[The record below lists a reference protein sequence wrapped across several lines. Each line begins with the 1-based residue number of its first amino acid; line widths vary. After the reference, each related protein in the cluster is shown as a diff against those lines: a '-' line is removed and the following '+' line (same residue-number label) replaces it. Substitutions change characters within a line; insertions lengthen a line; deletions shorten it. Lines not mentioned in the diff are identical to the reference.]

1 MTIQELKHRV
11 TSIRQYPA
19 CGETFWAK
27 RRLRIQ
33 LVIEL
38 GLMGKEITYYGGS
51 RPVTVK
57 VPKDGKEIGKFG
69 IENHVGE
76 LYRQG
81 HFDLECGCCG
91 ELEEVD
97 INDLTLE
104 GCESGVQI
112 YCGKCN
118 YTWQYED

>member
-11 TSIRQYPA
+11 QAIRQYPA

-38 GLMGKEITYYGGS
+38 GLMGKEVKYSGGARS
-51 RPVTVK
+51 VTVR
-57 VPKDGKEIGKFG
+57 VPSDGKEIGKFS
-69 IENHVGE
+69 IETHIGE
-76 LYRQG
+76 LFRQG

-91 ELEEVD
+91 SPEVE
-97 INDLTLE
+97 IRDLTDD
-104 GCESGVQI
+104 GCESGIHI
-112 YCGKCN
+112 YCGSCN
-118 YTWQYED
+118 YVWQYED